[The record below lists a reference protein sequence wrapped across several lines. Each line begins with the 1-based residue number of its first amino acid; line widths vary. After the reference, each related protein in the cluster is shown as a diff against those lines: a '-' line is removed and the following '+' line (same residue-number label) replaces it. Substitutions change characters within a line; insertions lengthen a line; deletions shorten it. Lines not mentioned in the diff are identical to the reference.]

1 MNGLPDGRRCM
12 QTFVL
17 SVVLNLVR
25 GGGIRMEGLLSRD
38 CGIWLN
44 IERHPPPP
52 HCPERSRSVEEEGLE
67 ICGQNFVGVESLKYT
82 VKDSFCTHRLLKCKN
97 VNCSVVSNSVTP
109 WTVAHQ
115 APLCMEFSRQEYWS
129 G

>member
-44 IERHPPPP
+44 NERHPPPTAP
-52 HCPERSRSVEEEGLE
+52 RDPEVWKKKGWRSVGRTL
-67 ICGQNFVGVESLKYT
+67 
-82 VKDSFCTHRLLKCKN
+82 
-97 VNCSVVSNSVTP
+97 
-109 WTVAHQ
+109 
-115 APLCMEFSRQEYWS
+115 
-129 G
+129 